1 MRGTLLIYSPDDALV
16 VREVGEPKLELL
28 KEAIGG
34 GYLEVV
40 PHWTSIEHGGK
51 RHRCVAFCD
60 EDGKRLP
67 QPVNRMATFAWD
79 AALRRDC
86 GCGCAPDYLVGNV
99 VVVFGD
105 REFMEAL

>member
-1 MRGTLLIYSPDDALV
+1 MRGTLLIYSPAGGV
-16 VREVGEPKLELL
+16 TTREVGEPKLELL

-51 RHRCVAFCD
+51 RRRCVAFCD
-60 EDGKRLP
+60 EDGKRKDL
-67 QPVNRMATFAWD
+67 PVNGAATVTWDFAM
-79 AALRRDC
+79 RRDK